1 MCLCICISLRG
12 ASFTAKD
19 INNFTPFMR
28 AIACGHLSV
37 VKMFLEFDCKV
48 DSIVRHQKTVLEWA
62 IENGYDVL
70 IEVRKHLSIV
80 ASWLCTFTDYCD
92 NDTNVVQLS

>member
-1 MCLCICISLRG
+1 MYVFVFLRG

-48 DSIVRHQKTVLEWA
+48 DSIVKHQKTLLEWA

-70 IEVRKHLSIV
+70 IEVQKYLLI
-80 ASWLCTFTDYCD
+80 LFTIAGYFD
-92 NDTNVVQLS
+92 NVDDQLILILL